1 MTNSEM
7 TKLINESNNYSRSTV
22 FRKQGPFRWI
32 RRWKPPTSSRG
43 SEAFQA
49 SRRSCIP
56 HCRALALV
64 RRLPGAKAQL
74 IASLF
79 CRRIGSPA
87 PPTESRGLPPGAF
100 HEPSLLKPMPL
111 PKPRFAPISL
121 PKTRHT
127 SFLALSVV
135 LILLSPL
142 AFPQQDKFQGVV
154 TQGVERVRIAVADF
168 KPASA
173 DPNAGQLLTTFNTVL
188 FSDLQN
194 AGIFDVVSKSFN
206 PLQVPGTPQEVTLD
220 AWGNP
225 PTNAA
230 MLAFGNLGV
239 SNGQVSV
246 SGWLF
251 DVKNSVSP
259 QVLGKQYREDATP
272 DNARLIA
279 HRFADEI
286 IFRLGGGIAGIAESK
301 IVFVSN
307 RTGTKEIWMMDY
319 DGNGER
325 QITKLGSVSL
335 SPRISPDNSRIAFV
349 ELGKRSVNI
358 RMYSLDLSR
367 AVTFP
372 NIGGTTISPA
382 WSPDGLRLAFSSSRT
397 GDPEIYVSN
406 ASGGELARL
415 TEVHGPDV
423 SPCWNPKTGGQIA
436 FVSGRSGLPQIYTMA
451 SDGTNV
457 QRMTDT
463 GYAVSPSWSPN
474 GQYLVFAWSRRYGPG
489 IPGAQDIYIMDV
501 ASKTWAQL
509 THDAGSNDFPSW
521 SSDGRHIVFQ
531 SNRSGTTQIWTMLAD
546 GTQQHQLTHT
556 SQNTQP
562 NWSWK

>member
-1 MTNSEM
+1 MS
-7 TKLINESNNYSRSTV
+7 IFRV
-22 FRKQGPFRWI
+22 FR
-32 RRWKPPTSSRG
+32 
-43 SEAFQA
+43 A
-49 SRRSCIP
+49 SICAGI
-56 HCRALALV
+56 LAL
-64 RRLPGAKAQL
+64 
-74 IASLF
+74 LF
-79 CRRIGSPA
+79 AVIPA
-87 PPTESRGLPPGAF
+87 FT
-100 HEPSLLKPMPL
+100 
-111 PKPRFAPISL
+111 
-121 PKTRHT
+121 
-127 SFLALSVV
+127 
-135 LILLSPL
+135 
-142 AFPQQDKFQGVV
+142 QQDKFQGVV

-168 KPASA
+168 KPANA
-173 DPNAGQLLTTFNTVL
+173 DPNTGPLLATFNSVL

-239 SNGQVSV
+239 SGGQVAV
-246 SGWLF
+246 FGWLY
-251 DVKNSVSP
+251 DVKNTVSP
-259 QVLGKQYREDATP
+259 QVLGKQYREDATQ

-286 IFRLGGGIAGIAESK
+286 IFRLGGGIPGIAESK
-301 IVFVSN
+301 IVYVSN

-319 DGNGER
+319 DGNGEH
-325 QITKLGSVSL
+325 QVTKLGGVAL
-335 SPRISPDNSRIAFV
+335 SPRISPDSSRIAFV

-358 RMYSLDLSR
+358 QMYSLELNR
-367 AVTFP
+367 VVTFP
-372 NIGGTTISPA
+372 AIGGTTISPA
-382 WSPDGLRLAFSSSRT
+382 WSPDGTHLAFSSSRT

-406 ASGGELARL
+406 SSGGELTRL

-423 SPCWNPKTGGQIA
+423 SPVFNPKTGGQIA
-436 FVSGRSGLPQIYTMA
+436 FISGRSGLPQLYIMA

-489 IPGAQDIYIMDV
+489 VPGAQDIYIMDV

-521 SSDGRHIVFQ
+521 SPDGRHIVFQ

-546 GTQQHQLTHT
+546 GTQQHQLTRT
-556 SQNTQP
+556 GQNTQP